1 MSSSL
6 GWKIF
11 ALVFA
16 GFVLASLVTP
26 EAGDFDSAF
35 EIFSGLL
42 SIPAAIGL
50 VLYSF
55 GRRPAFLPFWTAI
68 AWVYALESLFAIG
81 MFIVNIAGTPG
92 RFAASPAGVIGALAI
107 VVALQYFSWLA
118 LHRYA
123 NGRAQP
129 LSLRS

>member
-16 GFVLASLVTP
+16 GFVVSAIVTP
-26 EAGDFDSAF
+26 EADDFDSAF
-35 EIFSGLL
+35 EIFTGLL
-42 SIPAAIGL
+42 SVPAAIGL
-50 VLYSF
+50 CLYSF
-55 GRRPAFLPFWTAI
+55 GGRPSFQPFWTMI
-68 AWVYALESLFAIG
+68 AWVYALTSVFAIG

-92 RFAASPAGVIGALAI
+92 RFAASPVGAIGALAI
-107 VVALQYFSWLA
+107 VVALQYFSWLG

-123 NGRAQP
+123 NGRVQP
-129 LSLRS
+129 LSLRN